1 MKNRIEKK
9 RRIEASLKENRGGGN
24 SLIQGYPISPS
35 ITINVIRETEG
46 KKKRKKKRGDRGEV
60 VRRRFRFDRSR
71 LFPAAM
77 ALLLKGSDTRR
88 AKGHV

>member
-35 ITINVIRETEG
+35 INVIRETEG
-46 KKKRKKKRGDRGEV
+46 KKKKKKK
-60 VRRRFRFDRSR
+60 
-71 LFPAAM
+71 
-77 ALLLKGSDTRR
+77 KG
-88 AKGHV
+88 